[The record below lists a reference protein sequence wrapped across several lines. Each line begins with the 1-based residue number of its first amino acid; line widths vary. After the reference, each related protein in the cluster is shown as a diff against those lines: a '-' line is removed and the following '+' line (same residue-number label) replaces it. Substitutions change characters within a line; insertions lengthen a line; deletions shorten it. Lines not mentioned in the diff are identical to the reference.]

1 MQKAPSPVPPPAKT
15 STGGEGTRKEFRKD
29 ERFFCIV
36 DVSRFVSRSILPFFH
51 IRETC
56 GQGFDKGESLGK
68 RGDGVW
74 GRGEKPFFR
83 KVSPPFPNLHT
94 KQSNAN

>member
-1 MQKAPSPVPPPAKT
+1 MQKLPPYPQKLRLVGRDT
-15 STGGEGTRKEFRKD
+15 EGVQKD

-36 DVSRFVSRSILPFFH
+36 DVSVLCPVVLPFFH

-56 GQGFDKGESLGK
+56 GQGSIRGESLGK
-68 RGDGVW
+68 RGMGVW
-74 GRGEKPFFR
+74 GGETFFR
-83 KVSPPFPNLHT
+83 KVFPFPNLHT